1 MLKVNPNIPS
11 NQPNLTVIQ
20 QLTDAL
26 QEKIAER
33 NRLAMS
39 QDPFEQRQAEA
50 MQAEIM
56 RIDRLLSDARKLE
69 PKTGGGYPL
78 PPTQPQT
85 GGGYPIPPSQ
95 PQTGG
100 PGPLPPGT
108 TPVRKIPR
116 YIVRMSPAWA
126 RAQTAAG
133 KKPED
138 EIKKLIPPG
147 ANYTIQGI

>member
-1 MLKVNPNIPS
+1 MKVNPNVPS
-11 NQPNLTVIQ
+11 NQPNLTVVQ
-20 QLTDAL
+20 QLQQAL
-26 QEKIAER
+26 EEKLSESA
-33 NRLAMS
+33 RLS
-39 QDPFEQRQAEA
+39 LSNDPFDNRQAEA

-56 RIDRLLSDARKLE
+56 RINRLLVEAQKLQ
-69 PKTGGGYPL
+69 PQTGGGYPLPLSQPQTGGGYPL
-78 PPTQPQT
+78 PPSQPQT
-85 GGGYPIPPSQ
+85 GGGL
-95 PQTGG
+95 
-100 PGPLPPGT
+100 PLPRGT
-108 TPVRKIPR
+108 APVRKIPR